1 MLEVTQCLTLI
12 THFTHTHTQILKIK
26 KGKKTV
32 RKLYSWLSE
41 ICMTFRKLKATES
54 SLKKVPFVDLFFLCL
69 KIL

>member
-12 THFTHTHTQILKIK
+12 THFTHTQIKKIK

-41 ICMTFRKLKATES
+41 TYMTFRKLKATES